1 MATGERHGEKQNMES
16 VGVRSS
22 VLEAIGGTPLI
33 RLRQVVPA
41 GAAEILVKL
50 ESGNPTGSYK
60 DRMALAMIEGAER
73 RGALRPGQPVVEFTG
88 GSTGSSLAFVCAVK
102 GYPLSLVSSDAFSP
116 EKLRTMRAFGADL
129 TVVPSEGGKVT
140 PDLFVWMREEV
151 DRIVER
157 DGAFWTDQFHNDD
170 ALEGYARMGREIVA
184 QTAASGTSIGTFCA
198 AVGTAG
204 MLVGVSR
211 ALREGGHPARVVAF
225 EPATSPMLTAGVGGP
240 HRVEGTAAGIVPP
253 LLTGDGYDEA
263 RTVEEDEAR
272 EMAVRLART
281 DGIFAG
287 TSSALNV
294 VGAVALARELGAGRT
309 VVTVAVDSG
318 LKYLAGD
325 LFDA

>member
-1 MATGERHGEKQNMES
+1 MES
-16 VGVRSS
+16 TGVRSS
-22 VLEAIGGTPLI
+22 TLETIGGTPLV
-33 RLRQVVPA
+33 RLCQVVPD
-41 GAAEILVKL
+41 GAAEVLVKL
-50 ESGNPTGSYK
+50 ETGNPTGSYK

-73 RGALRPGQPVVEFTG
+73 RGSLRPGQRVVEFTG

-129 TVVPSEGGKVT
+129 TVVPSEGGLVT
-140 PDLFVWMREEV
+140 PDLFVRMRDEV
-151 DRIVER
+151 QRIVER
-157 DGAFWTDQFHNDD
+157 DGAFWTDQFHNADMV
-170 ALEGYARMGREIVA
+170 AGYAEMGREILA
-184 QTAASGTSIGTFCA
+184 QTAASRRPIDAFCG

-204 MLVGVSR
+204 MGSPV
-211 ALREGGHPARVVAF
+211 RVIAF

-253 LLTGDGYDEA
+253 LLTRDAYDEA
-263 RTVEEDEAR
+263 RTVEEGEAR
-272 EMAVRLART
+272 EMAVRLARK

-294 VGAVALARELGAGRT
+294 VGAIALAQELGAART
-309 VVTVAVDSG
+309 VVTVAVDTG

-325 LFDA
+325 LFEA